1 MKRVKEKLRLFKQSI
16 KNNRGFTFVELLIVI
31 TILAILA
38 TLAVN
43 TFKGVTPD
51 AKKKAVM
58 INFRTFETAL
68 EIYYMNYSQY
78 PTSEEG
84 LQKLVSSGLIKNTKD
99 VLMDPWGYPYNY
111 RYPGNFSDKPEMW
124 SNGADGKSGGEGENS
139 DITNW
144 EEY

>member
-1 MKRVKEKLRLFKQSI
+1 MNKIKKILRLIQQSI
-16 KNNRGFTFVELLIVI
+16 KNNQGFTFVELLIVI

-78 PTSEEG
+78 PTNEEG
-84 LQKLVSSGLIKNTKD
+84 LPKLVSAGLIKNTKD
-99 VLMDPWGYPYNY
+99 ALIDPWGYPYNY
-111 RYPGNFSDKPEMW
+111 RYPGNSSDKPEIW
-124 SNGADGKSGGEGENS
+124 SNGADGKPGGEGENA

-144 EEY
+144 E

>member
-1 MKRVKEKLRLFKQSI
+1 MNKIKQKLNAFKQAI
-16 KNNRGFTFVELLIVI
+16 RNNKGFTFVELLIVI

-68 EIYYMNYSQY
+68 EIYYMNYGQY
-78 PTSEEG
+78 PTTEEG
-84 LQKLVSSGLIKNTKD
+84 LQKLVSAGLIKNTKD
-99 VLMDPWGYPYNY
+99 VLKDPWSKPYNY
-111 RYPGNFSDKPEMW
+111 RYPGIYSDRPEIW
-124 SNGADGKSGGEGENS
+124 SNGADGKPGGEGENA

-144 EEY
+144 E